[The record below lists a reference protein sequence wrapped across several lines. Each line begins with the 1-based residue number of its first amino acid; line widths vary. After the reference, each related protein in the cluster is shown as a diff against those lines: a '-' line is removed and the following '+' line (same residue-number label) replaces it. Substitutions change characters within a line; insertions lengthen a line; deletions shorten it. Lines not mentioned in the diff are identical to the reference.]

1 MAVGGLPV
9 PSPFHAE
16 SVANMSLEVLE
27 ALKDFNEKNIKAL
40 GGKPWN
46 IRIGLHTGSVVAGV
60 IGKKKYLYDL
70 YGESV
75 TTATLMESSGSP
87 GKIHVSEATYEQLKN
102 KFNFIEEKT
111 IHVKESSVWITIYVD
126 LIIVTAD

>member
-1 MAVGGLPV
+1 MAVGGVPV
-9 PSPFHAE
+9 PSPSHAE
-16 SVANMSLEVLE
+16 AVANMSLEVLE

-87 GKIHVSEATYEQLKN
+87 GKIHVSQDTYEQLKN
-102 KFNFIEEKT
+102 KFNFTEEKA
-111 IHVKESSVWITIYVD
+111 VQLKEGEVCNSKCEI
-126 LIIVTAD
+126 